1 MSLCFRNNFFKLE
14 KIVISILWQKSLGK
28 LYKNINK
35 NTQGKLVII
44 LEKNKA
50 AYSVNSEFIFN
61 FWDFPP

>member
-1 MSLCFRNNFFKLE
+1 M
-14 KIVISILWQKSLGK
+14 ISILWQKSLGK